1 MSVTCSVC
9 RQHGTADGYS
19 VQVRSFC
26 LIQHCAME
34 VCKDK
39 EVKLHLFL
47 TSDIVT
53 FELETLSIVP
63 RFSWVRIE
71 RRRSARQ

>member
-1 MSVTCSVC
+1 
-9 RQHGTADGYS
+9 
-19 VQVRSFC
+19 
-26 LIQHCAME
+26 ME